1 MFTGIL
7 IVADI
12 ILLRRCR
19 WICGKKK
26 KKKKSQTG
34 KWLSLNMLCVFAC

>member
-26 KKKKSQTG
+26 KKKVTKKKSQKKKSHTT
-34 KWLSLNMLCVFAC
+34 CCP